1 MAEKKFFRQKFVSVS
16 TCKELRPEFKLS
28 EIKIGGKY

>member
-1 MAEKKFFRQKFVSVS
+1 MAEKNCFRQKFVSVY
-16 TCKELRPEFKLS
+16 TCKELRPQFNLS